1 MTRHPI
7 ILKGVLPME
16 LRVLRYFLV
25 VAREENITR
34 AAEMLHITQPTL
46 SRQLT
51 LLEEEL
57 GVKLLER
64 GGRRIVLT
72 GEGVLLR
79 RRAEEL
85 VALADKTEQ
94 ELLCQS
100 AELEG
105 HISIGTGE
113 TAAVAALARPVD
125 DARRRGE
132 HPRGRKALAR
142 RGGRQLVQP
151 PGGGGARRGRKHRV
165 AGGCGRHTVRRAVK
179 NKSREASGQLTFPA
193 F

>member
-64 GGRRIVLT
+64 GGRRIALT
-72 GEGVLLR
+72 GEGGCCAEGRRNWWRWQTRRSRSCSVRVPSWRDTSASAPGR
-79 RRAEEL
+79 RRRWLRWPAQL
-85 VALADKTEQ
+85 MTPGDVVNIPAGVKHWHGAAADSWFSHLAVEVPGVGGSTEW
-94 ELLCQS
+94 
-100 AELEG
+100 LE
-105 HISIGTGE
+105 
-113 TAAVAALARPVD
+113 AVD
-125 DARRRGE
+125 DTRYG
-132 HPRGRKALAR
+132 AL
-142 RGGRQLVQP
+142 
-151 PGGGGARRGRKHRV
+151 
-165 AGGCGRHTVRRAVK
+165 
-179 NKSREASGQLTFPA
+179 
-193 F
+193 

>member
-64 GGRRIVLT
+64 GGRRIALT

-113 TAAVAALARPVD
+113 TAAVAALARSAD
-125 DARRRGE
+125 DAR
-132 HPRGRKALAR
+132 
-142 RGGRQLVQP
+142 
-151 PGGGGARRGRKHRV
+151 
-165 AGGCGRHTVRRAVK
+165 
-179 NKSREASGQLTFPA
+179 
-193 F
+193 